1 MEKIEVVKL
10 NEGLNH
16 GDNCDQN
23 VFEKEVLEE
32 EEQGHVCECPISSE
46 QSVKSTKDNLNLI
59 QLSNTPPAL
68 SPSTPSMG
76 KQKKPHEIKD
86 KMSPM
91 KKKKRPGSISEHTIT
106 DDARKFYKPKRAASN
121 ALNSPGEVK
130 SSAMIRAEEVQS
142 SLGTE
147 FPSFVKVMV
156 RSHVSSCF
164 WMRLPVPFCKSHLPK
179 NDAIISLENESGEQF
194 DLKFIADK
202 QGLSAGWRKFAIL
215 HELLE
220 RDVLIFQLTK
230 ATKFKVYIIRA
241 NDFNEVDGARG
252 LLNLDAYTK
261 QNAADGSTIAL
272 RNTKRK
278 RLKSGPVWPVEQSEN
293 VSDVIASEVLVGSK
307 VSGSS
312 VAFGDIKSF
321 DDFKITLNRL
331 YIDSEL
337 PERVWTKYYELC
349 CSKNSFL
356 HANLLQGLNCTLVTG
371 IIFETVNIADA
382 IRGCKLTTS
391 KDEFV
396 NWGKTLKS
404 FEVMGMNVG
413 FLLARL
419 RRLQTLAFESEDALK
434 AKRYIEG
441 KAKRVQAE
449 KWIRSLEEKLAQLKE
464 ASEKIDADTETL
476 ESKAESYKVK
486 FQKEVDTPW

>member
-142 SLGTE
+142 SL
-147 FPSFVKVMV
+147 
-156 RSHVSSCF
+156 
-164 WMRLPVPFCKSHLPK
+164 
-179 NDAIISLENESGEQF
+179 
-194 DLKFIADK
+194 DK

-261 QNAADGSTIAL
+261 QNAAEDGSTIAL